1 MKKIYKAPV
10 TEVIKVETQQMIAQ
24 SQVDMYYTNATSAGM
39 SRGRQWDDEEE
50 DEWEDDNVW

>member
-24 SQVDMYYTNATSAGM
+24 SQVEMYSTNATGAGM
-39 SRGRQWDDEEE
+39 SRGNDSWDEE
-50 DEWEDDNVW
+50 DEEW